1 MNKKNNLEVEDDD
14 LDVEPISSEDGE
26 DEVEESEDGEEDTDS
41 DAETNKPE
49 NTSMDNQHVSYWDK
63 LKLDE
68 QNDVK
73 VKFQLKMFHF
83 LYSKKK
89 IFANQFQPDIAK
101 IRILNSDTINE
112 LADQGINRLLD
123 PNLLKITD
131 PEKNNEDE
139 ELAALYNNLNPDE
152 NIF

>member
-89 IFANQFQPDIAK
+89 YLQ
-101 IRILNSDTINE
+101 INFS
-112 LADQGINRLLD
+112 RT
-123 PNLLKITD
+123 LLKF
-131 PEKNNEDE
+131 E
-139 ELAALYNNLNPDE
+139 Y
-152 NIF
+152 